1 MLYVCFDIFLI
12 VLLKVMGLYCKKET
26 NLKFIII
33 FLQVGKMT
41 QICPHE
47 IVASKTFSKVVYFPS
62 NEIIIIILK
71 RLTFKFLTT
80 IVINPQYIVLMK

>member
-1 MLYVCFDIFLI
+1 MLYVCFGYLFNRFTRSN
-12 VLLKVMGLYCKKET
+12 GLYCKKEKRKK
-26 NLKFIII
+26 KF
-33 FLQVGKMT
+33 GKMT

-47 IVASKTFSKVVYFPS
+47 IVASKPFSKVVSFPS

-80 IVINPQYIVLMK
+80 IFII

>member
-1 MLYVCFDIFLI
+1 MLYVCFGYFANSFTRSN
-12 VLLKVMGLYCKKET
+12 GLYCKNEKEN
-26 NLKFIII
+26 NLKLKIL
-33 FLQVGKMT
+33 FLQVRKMT

-47 IVASKTFSKVVYFPS
+47 IVASKNFSKVVYFPS

-80 IVINPQYIVLMK
+80 IVII